1 MAKQENKIAV
11 VISNV
16 RVKGFVVRENGIKN
30 MFDFNK
36 EVISANTM
44 YQIFKDIEK
53 IYKEKK

>member
-1 MAKQENKIAV
+1 MSKQTQKNAV

-16 RVKGFVVRENGIKN
+16 RIKGFVVRENGAKSI
-30 MFDFNK
+30 FDFNK